1 MNKEFEGK
9 YAVVTG
15 GAGGI
20 SYEAAK
26 TLAKKGL
33 AGVVLAD
40 LNIEQATKSA
50 KKLKEENIAEYLFY
64 MWQIEDIIRANKLD
78 IDIIDKQIISGFDQP
93 QDVKNEIR
101 EWYES
106 LIDMMRR
113 EDVVEKGHLIVNK
126 NVISELTE
134 LHNRLLK
141 SAQETEY
148 TEAYYKTLPF
158 IVELRSKTQDK
169 NTPELE
175 TCLAA
180 LYGFLLMRLQKKDIS
195 GETQSALSQ
204 ISSFLRLLSLKY
216 KEYKTGKLDI

>member
-1 MNKEFEGK
+1 ML
-9 YAVVTG
+9 
-15 GAGGI
+15 I
-20 SYEAAK
+20 
-26 TLAKKGL
+26 
-33 AGVVLAD
+33 
-40 LNIEQATKSA
+40 A
-50 KKLKEENIAEYLFY
+50 KKLKEENIAEYLLY

-78 IDIIDKQIISGFDQP
+78 IDIIDKQIISGFEQP
-93 QDVKNEIR
+93 QNVKNEIR
-101 EWYES
+101 EWYEN

-113 EDVVEKGHLIVNK
+113 EDVMEKGHLIINK

-141 SAQETEY
+141 SPQENEY

-216 KEYKTGKLDI
+216 KEYKAGKLDIS

>member
-1 MNKEFEGK
+1 ML
-9 YAVVTG
+9 
-15 GAGGI
+15 I
-20 SYEAAK
+20 
-26 TLAKKGL
+26 
-33 AGVVLAD
+33 
-40 LNIEQATKSA
+40 A
-50 KKLKEENIAEYLFY
+50 KKLKEENIAEYLLY

-78 IDIIDKQIISGFDQP
+78 IDIIDKQIISGFEQP
-93 QDVKNEIR
+93 QNVKNEIR
-101 EWYES
+101 EWYEN

-113 EDVVEKGHLIVNK
+113 EDVVEKGHLIINK

-141 SAQETEY
+141 SPQENEY

-169 NTPELE
+169 DTPELE

-180 LYGFLLMRLQKKDIS
+180 LYGFLLMRLQKKEIS

-216 KEYKTGKLDI
+216 KEYKAGKLDIC

>member
-1 MNKEFEGK
+1 ML
-9 YAVVTG
+9 
-15 GAGGI
+15 I
-20 SYEAAK
+20 
-26 TLAKKGL
+26 
-33 AGVVLAD
+33 
-40 LNIEQATKSA
+40 A
-50 KKLKEENIAEYLFY
+50 KKLKEENIAEYLLY

-78 IDIIDKQIISGFDQP
+78 IDIIDKQIISGFEQP
-93 QDVKNEIR
+93 QNLKNEIR
-101 EWYES
+101 EWYEN

-113 EDVVEKGHLIVNK
+113 EDVVEKGHLIINK

-141 SAQETEY
+141 SPQENEY

-204 ISSFLRLLSLKY
+204 ISSFLRSLSLKY
-216 KEYKTGKLDI
+216 KEYKAGKLDI

>member
-1 MNKEFEGK
+1 ML
-9 YAVVTG
+9 
-15 GAGGI
+15 I
-20 SYEAAK
+20 
-26 TLAKKGL
+26 
-33 AGVVLAD
+33 
-40 LNIEQATKSA
+40 A
-50 KKLKEENIAEYLFY
+50 KKLKEENIAEYLLY

-78 IDIIDKQIISGFDQP
+78 IDIIDKQIISGFEQP
-93 QDVKNEIR
+93 QNVKNEIR
-101 EWYES
+101 EWYEN

-113 EDVVEKGHLIVNK
+113 EDVVEKGHLIINK

-141 SAQETEY
+141 SPQETEY

-216 KEYKTGKLDI
+216 KEYKAGKLDV

>member
-1 MNKEFEGK
+1 ML
-9 YAVVTG
+9 
-15 GAGGI
+15 I
-20 SYEAAK
+20 
-26 TLAKKGL
+26 
-33 AGVVLAD
+33 
-40 LNIEQATKSA
+40 A
-50 KKLKEENIAEYLFY
+50 KKLKEENIAEYLLY
-64 MWQIEDIIRANKLD
+64 MWQIEDIIRANKLN
-78 IDIIDKQIISGFDQP
+78 IDIIDKQIISGFEQP
-93 QDVKNEIR
+93 QNVKNEIR
-101 EWYES
+101 EWYEN

-113 EDVVEKGHLIVNK
+113 EDVVEKGHLIINK

-141 SAQETEY
+141 SPQETEY

-169 NTPELE
+169 DTPELE

-180 LYGFLLMRLQKKDIS
+180 LYGFLLMRLQKKEIS

-216 KEYKTGKLDI
+216 KEYKVGKLDI

>member
-1 MNKEFEGK
+1 ML
-9 YAVVTG
+9 
-15 GAGGI
+15 I
-20 SYEAAK
+20 
-26 TLAKKGL
+26 
-33 AGVVLAD
+33 
-40 LNIEQATKSA
+40 A
-50 KKLKEENIAEYLFY
+50 KKLKEENIAEYLLY

-113 EDVVEKGHLIVNK
+113 EDVVEKGHLIINK

>member
-1 MNKEFEGK
+1 M
-9 YAVVTG
+9 
-15 GAGGI
+15 
-20 SYEAAK
+20 
-26 TLAKKGL
+26 
-33 AGVVLAD
+33 
-40 LNIEQATKSA
+40 
-50 KKLKEENIAEYLFY
+50 
-64 MWQIEDIIRANKLD
+64 
-78 IDIIDKQIISGFDQP
+78 
-93 QDVKNEIR
+93 KNEIR
-101 EWYES
+101 EWYEN

-113 EDVVEKGHLIVNK
+113 EDVMEKGHLIINK

-141 SAQETEY
+141 SPQETEY

-180 LYGFLLMRLQKKDIS
+180 LYGFLLMRLQKKEIS

-216 KEYKTGKLDI
+216 KEYKAGKLDV

>member
-1 MNKEFEGK
+1 ML
-9 YAVVTG
+9 
-15 GAGGI
+15 I
-20 SYEAAK
+20 
-26 TLAKKGL
+26 
-33 AGVVLAD
+33 
-40 LNIEQATKSA
+40 A
-50 KKLKEENIAEYLFY
+50 KKLKEENIAEYLLY
-64 MWQIEDIIRANKLD
+64 MWQIEDIIRANKLN
-78 IDIIDKQIISGFDQP
+78 IDIIDKQIISGFEQP
-93 QDVKNEIR
+93 QNVKNEIR
-101 EWYES
+101 EWYEN

-113 EDVVEKGHLIVNK
+113 EDVVEKGHLIINK

-141 SAQETEY
+141 SPQETEY

-169 NTPELE
+169 NTPEIE

-216 KEYKTGKLDI
+216 KEYKVGKLDI

>member
-1 MNKEFEGK
+1 
-9 YAVVTG
+9 
-15 GAGGI
+15 
-20 SYEAAK
+20 
-26 TLAKKGL
+26 
-33 AGVVLAD
+33 
-40 LNIEQATKSA
+40 
-50 KKLKEENIAEYLFY
+50 

-169 NTPELE
+169 NTSELE

-204 ISSFLRLLSLKY
+204 ISSFLRLLS
-216 KEYKTGKLDI
+216 